1 MREDQFIK
9 LSQAGEN
16 VQIEYKTCYE
26 QISDSLYETVCSFLN
41 HSGGHILVGV
51 KIYNHFSTILN
62 VVPFPSSDSFTK
74 IFPLWYSSTI
84 RFTSDRP
91 SPQPRSLVVNPG

>member
-1 MREDQFIK
+1 MITQK
-9 LSQAGEN
+9 VLSNFLG
-16 VQIEYKTCYE
+16 YH
-26 QISDSLYETVCSFLN
+26 SLVTLLKAYLN
-41 HSGGHILVGV
+41 IVFDYPYY
-51 KIYNHFSTILN
+51 YNHFSTILN

>member
-1 MREDQFIK
+1 MKCLSGIK
-9 LSQAGEN
+9 NDYFEYNLLYSTFGKN
-16 VQIEYKTCYE
+16 IIESR
-26 QISDSLYETVCSFLN
+26 INNLRPSFVE
-41 HSGGHILVGV
+41 IV
-51 KIYNHFSTILN
+51 KSFNIKYNHFSTILN